1 MKFGGLTK
9 TNLSKSG
16 KAMLIYSILTSKKS
30 ELKLLN
36 KSDENI
42 DIVEAQIK
50 EFKKHNVTIEDL
62 KKVASSTENQY
73 LKLKLIDMYTLYSR
87 YEEEIANKYI
97 DEEDI
102 LTKLAKDL
110 DKTDM
115 FKNAVIYIDEFV
127 GFTEQE
133 YEIIRKLLRKAKQ
146 VNITACTDTITES
159 KNKETDIFSA
169 NKETIQ
175 KIIDIAK
182 QEKISIEKPLECSE
196 PRRFKVEE
204 LKHLEK
210 NLYNTKY
217 EKFDKDVENIEL
229 FLAKNQFSEVE
240 NIAKTIVKLVRDN
253 EYRYKDISIVT
264 KDITTYSNII
274 KAVFNK
280 YDIPVYIDDLKD
292 LSQNILVKHILSVID
307 IFAKNWS
314 YETVFN
320 YLKTGL
326 VNISEDE
333 VFFLENY
340 CIKYGIRGN
349 KWYKEPWK
357 IAENDEQ
364 LEKLNSIRELVVNPL
379 LKFKESLNR
388 RKNAKEI
395 SKAIYEFLIEN
406 QVDREL
412 NTKINDLEITGK
424 LDLANFYKTSW
435 DALMQVLDEIV
446 LVLKDDNI
454 SFDEYAKILK
464 IGLQNSGPG
473 SIPETI
479 DQVIVGDVDRSR
491 IHKVRAV
498 FIIGLNDGVFPSF
511 SKDEGFLNDKDRQYL
526 KENKVE
532 LAKASKDLL
541 FEENFNIYKAL
552 LVSEEKLYLSYA
564 SSNNL
569 GASLRP
575 SMIIAKIKKLFPKM
589 QEKSDIIENSTSITT
604 KKATFEELLV
614 AIRKYQDE
622 EKIDEVWFRIYNLYN
637 NDLEYKQKLQ
647 DAIQGLYYT
656 NKTENMS
663 KEAIE
668 KLYGN
673 TLQTSISRLEQYRK
687 CAFSYYLKYGL
698 GLSSQNKFKIE
709 SLDTGTFMHDV
720 IDEFFE
726 QVIRKRNKTNRN
738 NR

>member
-169 NKETIQ
+169 NKETTQ

-656 NKTENMS
+656 NKTENIS

-673 TLQTSISRLEQYRK
+673 ILQTSISRLEQYRK

>member
-1 MKFGGLTK
+1 
-9 TNLSKSG
+9 
-16 KAMLIYSILTSKKS
+16 MLIYSILASKKN
-30 ELKLLN
+30 ELKFLN

-42 DIVEAQIK
+42 DIVENQIK
-50 EFKKHNVTIEDL
+50 EFKKHNITLEDL
-62 KKVASSTENQY
+62 RKVADNTKNQY
-73 LKLKLIDMYTLYSR
+73 LKIKLMDIYTLYSK

-97 DEEDI
+97 DEEDT

-133 YEIIRKLLRKAKQ
+133 YEIIRKLLRTAKQ
-146 VNITACTDTITES
+146 INVTVCTDDITES

-169 NKETIQ
+169 NKETVQ
-175 KIIDIAK
+175 RIIDIAK
-182 QEKISIEKPLECSE
+182 QEKISIEKPIECNE
-196 PRRFKVEE
+196 LRRFKVDE
-204 LKHLEK
+204 LKHLEG
-210 NLYNTKY
+210 NLYNINYIKY
-217 EKFDKDVENIEL
+217 EKEVENIEL

-253 EYRYKDISIVT
+253 EYRYKDISIIT
-264 KDITTYSNII
+264 KDIDTYSSII

-280 YDIPVYIDDLKD
+280 YDIPVYIDDLND

-326 VNISEDE
+326 LHISEDE
-333 VFFLENY
+333 IFLLENY
-340 CIKYGIRGN
+340 CIKYGIRGS

-357 IAENDEQ
+357 LAKSDEELQ
-364 LEKLNSIRELVVNPL
+364 KLNNLRQTIVEPL
-379 LKFKESLNR
+379 LKFKEGLNR
-388 RKNAKEI
+388 KKNAEEL
-395 SKAIYEFLIEN
+395 SKAVYEFLIQNEIDK
-406 QVDREL
+406 QL
-412 NTKINDLEITGK
+412 NEKIEKLEEIGK
-424 LDLANFYKTSW
+424 IDLANFYKTSW

-446 LVLKDDNI
+446 LVLKNDNI
-454 SFDEYAKILK
+454 SFEEFAKILK
-464 IGLQNSGPG
+464 VGLQNSGTG

-479 DQVIVGDVDRSR
+479 DQIIVGDVDRSR

-498 FIIGLNDGVFPSF
+498 FIIGLNDGVFPRI
-511 SKDEGFLNDKDRQYL
+511 SKDEGFLNDKDRAYL
-526 KENKVE
+526 KENKIE
-532 LAKASKDLL
+532 LAKGLEDSL

-552 LVSEEKLYLSYA
+552 LVSEEKLYLSYSS
-564 SSNNL
+564 SSNL
-569 GASLRP
+569 GGALRP
-575 SMIIAKIKKLFPKM
+575 SMIIAKIKNLFPKI
-589 QEKSDIIENSTSITT
+589 QEKSDIIETDTCITT
-604 KKATFEELLV
+604 KKATFEELLTAV
-614 AIRKYQDE
+614 RKYQDN
-622 EKIDEVWFRIYNLYN
+622 EKIDELWFKLYHLYYN
-637 NDLEYKQKLQ
+637 DVEYKQKLQ
-647 DAIQGLYYT
+647 DAIQGLKYT
-656 NKTENMS
+656 NKTENIS

-668 KLYGN
+668 KLYGK
-673 TLQTSISRLEQYRK
+673 TLKTSISKLEQYKK

-726 QVIRKRNKTNRN
+726 QVIRKRNKIN
-738 NR
+738 